1 MKSLSYFGKK
11 LQHLCSSLY
20 SNVVCFVRSTC
31 FLISCFY
38 KFILLRVHKFFVQL
52 FYFFFISLIGFW
64 ILRILKSRSTS
75 GDFAPKNLDLY
86 FTSVSAVTVSSMST
100 VEMEV
105 FSNSQLILITLLML
119 IGGEVFTSMVGL
131 HLVRPKFKPW
141 RKDSKI
147 ESVII
152 SATSSPR
159 NSNFND
165 DIELDIVVI
174 PDSPKP
180 NSEKDELYQDYFG
193 SSSDTQTLKY
203 ISMKFLGV
211 VVLVYFVV
219 MHILGISSVLVYLAC
234 VSSAKHVLR
243 NKGLKA
249 STFAIFTVVSTFASC
264 GFIPTN
270 ENMAAFSKNSGLLLI
285 LFPLLLFGNTLYP
298 ACLRL
303 SVWFIGKF
311 FKKRE
316 ANFLLNNSREIGHLH
331 LFSGQS
337 LRFLVVTVFGF
348 ISLQLF
354 LFCTYEWNSEALNG
368 LNSYQKIVVSFFQV
382 VNSRHAG
389 ESVVD
394 ISAIDPAVLVVHMAM
409 MYLPPYTS
417 FLPVKGVEE
426 YREDIDPL
434 GKKNERGKFAENV
447 IFSQL
452 SYIVIFIIL
461 ICITERKSLKDDP
474 LNFNVFNIA
483 FEVISA
489 YGNVGFSTGYSCDR
503 LINPE
508 PTCENKSYGFA
519 GRWSDKGKMVL
530 IIVMIFGRLKRF
542 NMEWG
547 KAWKLM

>member
-1 MKSLSYFGKK
+1 MKSLSYYGKK
-11 LQHLCSSLY
+11 LQHLCSALC
-20 SNVVCFVRSTC
+20 SNLVCYVRATC

-38 KFILLRVHKFFVQL
+38 KFTILRVHKFFVQL
-52 FYFFFISLIGFW
+52 FYFIFISLFGFW
-64 ILRILKSRSTS
+64 ILSILKPKSTN
-75 GDFAPKNLDLY
+75 GHLNPTNLDLY

-105 FSNSQLILITLLML
+105 FSNSQLILITFLML

-131 HLVRPKFKPW
+131 HLIRPKFKPW

-147 ESVII
+147 ESVL
-152 SATSSPR
+152 SSTASSPR
-159 NSNFND
+159 NSNFSD
-165 DIELDIVVI
+165 DIELDIVVL

-180 NSEKDELYQDYFG
+180 DLEKNEIQDDLR
-193 SSSDTQTLKY
+193 SSSDIQTLKY
-203 ISMKFLGV
+203 PSLKFLGV
-211 VVLVYFVV
+211 VALVYFLV

-234 VSSAKHVLR
+234 VSSAKDVLR
-243 NKGLKA
+243 HKGLKT
-249 STFAIFTVVSTFASC
+249 STFVMFTVVSTFSSC

-270 ENMAAFSKNSGLLLI
+270 ENMGAFKQNSGLLLI
-285 LFPLLLFGNTLYP
+285 IIPLILFGNTLYP
-298 ACLRL
+298 ACLRV
-303 SVWFIGKF
+303 SVWFLGKI

-316 ANFLLNNSREIGHLH
+316 ANFLLKHSREIGHLH
-331 LFSGQS
+331 LFPGLHSR
-337 LRFLVVTVFGF
+337 LLVVTVFGF

-354 LFCTYEWNSEALNG
+354 LFCTYEWNSSAMDG
-368 LNSYQKIVVSFFQV
+368 LNSSYQKVVGSFFQV
-382 VNSRHAG
+382 VNTRHAG

-394 ISAIDPAVLVVHMAM
+394 IAAVDPAVLVVLMAM

-417 FLPVKGVEE
+417 FLPVKGDEE
-426 YREDIDPL
+426 SREEPL
-434 GKKNERGKFAENV
+434 EKKKERGKVAENI

-452 SYIVIFIIL
+452 SYVVIFIIL
-461 ICITERKSLKDDP
+461 ICITERKRLKEDP
-474 LNFNVFNIA
+474 LNFSVFNIA

-503 LINPE
+503 LINPD
-508 PTCENKSYGFA
+508 PACKNKSYGFA
-519 GRWSDKGKMVL
+519 GRWSDEGKMVL

>member
-1 MKSLSYFGKK
+1 MKSLSYFGNK
-11 LQHLCSSLY
+11 LQHLCNSVY
-20 SNVVCFVRSTC
+20 SNLVCFVRSTC

-52 FYFFFISLIGFW
+52 FYFIFISLIGFW

-75 GDFAPKNLDLY
+75 GDFAPRNLDLY

-105 FSNSQLILITLLML
+105 FSNSQLILITFLML

-131 HLVRPKFKPW
+131 HLIRPKFKPW

-147 ESVII
+147 ESVIS
-152 SATSSPR
+152 SATTSPR
-159 NSNFND
+159 NTNFND
-165 DIELDIVVI
+165 DIELNIVVI
-174 PDSPKP
+174 PDSPKS
-180 NSEKDELYQDYFG
+180 NLEKDEFDQDDFG

-203 ISMKFLGV
+203 ISIKFLGV
-211 VVLVYFVV
+211 VVLVYFLV

-234 VSSAKHVLR
+234 VSSTKDVLR
-243 NKGLKA
+243 NKGLKT

-264 GFIPTN
+264 GFVPTN

-285 LFPLLLFGNTLYP
+285 LIPSILFGNTLYP
-298 ACLRL
+298 ACLRV
-303 SVWFIGKF
+303 SVWFVGKF

-316 ANFLLNNSREIGHLH
+316 AKFLLKNSREIGHLH
-331 LFSGQS
+331 LFPGLSS
-337 LRFLVVTVFGF
+337 RFLVVTVFGF

-354 LFCTYEWNSEALNG
+354 LFCTYEWNSDTLNG
-368 LNSYQKIVVSFFQV
+368 LNSYQKIVGSFYQV
-382 VNSRHAG
+382 VNTRHAG

-394 ISAIDPAVLVVHMAM
+394 ISAIDPAVLVVLMAM
-409 MYLPPYTS
+409 MYLPPYTT

-426 YREDIDPL
+426 YREDLP
-434 GKKNERGKFAENV
+434 GKKKERGKLAENV

-461 ICITERKSLKDDP
+461 ICITERKSLKADP

-483 FEVISA
+483 FEVI
-489 YGNVGFSTGYSCDR
+489 R
-503 LINPE
+503 E
-508 PTCENKSYGFA
+508 
-519 GRWSDKGKMVL
+519 
-530 IIVMIFGRLKRF
+530 
-542 NMEWG
+542 ME
-547 KAWKLM
+547 